1 MSALTIDPPLTPL
14 NPPVTIRPA
23 RAEDLPEVHRMLITL
38 AAQAGEAATITPRM
52 LDSIA
57 LQGRAARL
65 LVAVRPD
72 SPQRHPVGYLLML
85 VNRNMVAGAPWGF
98 VEQLYVQVPDRGRGI
113 ARALVAAARAEAER
127 SGCEGVT
134 VSTRPECDG
143 AALVFRA
150 TDPWGELL
158 DADYAEAV

>member
-1 MSALTIDPPLTPL
+1 MSALIPI
-14 NPPVTIRPA
+14 NAPVTIRSA

-57 LQGRAARL
+57 LQGHAARL

-85 VNRNMVAGAPWGF
+85 VSRNMVADAPWGF

-113 ARALVAAARAEAER
+113 ARALIAAARAEAVQ

-134 VSTRPECDG
+134 VASRPDCDG

-150 TDPWGELL
+150 TDPWAEL
-158 DADYAEAV
+158 AEPDYAQAV